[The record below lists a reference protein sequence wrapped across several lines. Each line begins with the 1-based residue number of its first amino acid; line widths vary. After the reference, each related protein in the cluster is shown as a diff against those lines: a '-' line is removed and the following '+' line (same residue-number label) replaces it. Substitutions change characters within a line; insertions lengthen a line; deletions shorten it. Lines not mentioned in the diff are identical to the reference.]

1 MNTSSSD
8 SDDQEISKLINLLL
22 LRVECLTNEKP
33 TIKQVDQNLIEY
45 LYYLFNKFTRDE
57 SESNETMIDKSNFVN
72 VCQKLVRNGCLN
84 SSSSEPPLLQTI
96 LHEYQSSTNEHIST
110 SSNNDQDTWLVV
122 DFEAIQPKYSATMP
136 NLSKVSNRD
145 EEFFP
150 FILSSI
156 DL

>member
-1 MNTSSSD
+1 M

-22 LRVECLTNEKP
+22 LRVECLNNENS

-57 SESNETMIDKSNFVN
+57 CESNKTMIDKSNFVN

-84 SSSSEPPLLQTI
+84 GSSSEPPLLQTI
-96 LHEYQSSTNEHIST
+96 LHEYPSPSNEHISS

-122 DFEAIQPKYSATMP
+122 DIEPIQPKYSATMP
-136 NLSKVSNRD
+136 NLSKVSH
-145 EEFFP
+145 P
-150 FILSSI
+150 
-156 DL
+156 